1 MDKEELL
8 TVYTTNDAN
17 EAEIIRGAI
26 NAEGIKCEIVGEG
39 QAGLTGLDTME
50 IKVVVRA
57 EDFERAKSFLEE
69 HKSKGSSFPPAA

>member
-1 MDKEELL
+1 MDKNELL

-26 NAEGIKCEIVGEG
+26 HAEGMKCEIVGEG

-57 EDFERAKSFLEE
+57 EDFDRAKAFVEE
-69 HKSKGSSFPPAA
+69 HLRES